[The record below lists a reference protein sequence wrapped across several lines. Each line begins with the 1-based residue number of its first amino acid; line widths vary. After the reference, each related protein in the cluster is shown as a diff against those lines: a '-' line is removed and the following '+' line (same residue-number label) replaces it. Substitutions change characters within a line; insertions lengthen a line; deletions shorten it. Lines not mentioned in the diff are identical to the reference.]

1 MMLEMLLSLPWLK
14 RKDIMQ
20 IQLMKGKRGL
30 IMGMANEYSI
40 AYGIA
45 SILSNCGSE
54 LIFTTQNER
63 FKQKIFD
70 IELCKNCQVFTCDVS
85 QPNAIPALFQEI
97 GNLYSSIDFVVH
109 SIAFSDRKE
118 LQGKYYDTSRD
129 NFLNAINIS
138 CYSFTEVCKCAK
150 DVMPNGG
157 SILTLSYY
165 GAEKVVPNYNVMG
178 VIKSALEA
186 SVRYLASDL
195 GEFNIRVNAVSAGP
209 IKTLASSGVGGFS
222 KILEYE
228 QNRSPLCRNVTREDI
243 GKACTFLLSDFASG
257 ITGEIIHVDCGCN
270 TVGVKF

>member
-1 MMLEMLLSLPWLK
+1 
-14 RKDIMQ
+14 MQ
-20 IQLMKGKRGL
+20 KQLVKNKRGL

-45 SILSNCGSE
+45 SALNTCCYE
-54 LIFTTQNER
+54 LIFTAQNER
-63 FKQKIFD
+63 FRQKITD
-70 IELCKNCQVFTCDVS
+70 IEIFKDCDIFTCDVS
-85 QPNAIPALFQEI
+85 QPGAVPELFQKI
-97 GNLYSSIDFVVH
+97 GNLYGSIDFVVH

-118 LQGKYYDTSRD
+118 LQGKYFDTSRE

-138 CYSFTEVCKCAK
+138 CYSFTEVCKYAK

-178 VIKSALEA
+178 VIKAALEA

-195 GEFNIRVNAVSAGP
+195 GEFNIRVNAISAGP
-209 IKTLASSGVGGFS
+209 IKTLASSGVGSFS

-243 GKACTFLLSDFASG
+243 GKACAFLLSDFASG
-257 ITGEIIHVDCGCN
+257 ITGEIVHVDCGCN

>member
-1 MMLEMLLSLPWLK
+1 
-14 RKDIMQ
+14 
-20 IQLMKGKRGL
+20 
-30 IMGMANEYSI
+30 MGVANEYSI
-40 AYGIA
+40 ACGIA
-45 SILSNCGSE
+45 KTLAE
-54 LIFTTQNER
+54 HDAKLIFTVQNER
-63 FKQKIFD
+63 FKQKVADMENFKSSKTI
-70 IELCKNCQVFTCDVS
+70 ICDVT
-85 QPNAIPALFQEI
+85 QDGAVEKLFSDI
-97 GNLYSSIDFVVH
+97 KNLYGSIDFIIH

-118 LQGKYYDTSRD
+118 LQGKYYDTSRN
-129 NFLNAINIS
+129 NFLNAMNIS
-138 CYSFTEVCKCAK
+138 CYSFTEVCKYAK

-178 VIKSALEA
+178 IVKAALEA

-228 QNRSPLCRNVTREDI
+228 QNRSPLGRNVTREDI

-257 ITGEIIHVDCGCN
+257 ITGEILHVDCGCN